1 MASPTWMA
9 AAGHMA
15 AAAED
20 KAAAAERKRRE
31 SIGQIGK
38 RPEKI
43 PRKAGELYAI
53 LAQYLDNHW
62 PGSAPPPPG
71 STRRAGGDP
80 GRSGVDA
87 ARGVSSGPVGLSR
100 ILVDPALPGPTLPT
114 GVNYGTAGLT
124 PCPGACKVQGV
135 ANLGDLGRL
144 VGRRL
149 CG

>member
-53 LAQYLDNHW
+53 LAQYLDN
-62 PGSAPPPPG
+62 PGGGRTGPRGGEGGSAG
-71 STRRAGGDP
+71 AGAGGP
-80 GRSGVDA
+80 EE
-87 ARGVSSGPVGLSR
+87 
-100 ILVDPALPGPTLPT
+100 
-114 GVNYGTAGLT
+114 
-124 PCPGACKVQGV
+124 
-135 ANLGDLGRL
+135 
-144 VGRRL
+144 
-149 CG
+149 

>member
-43 PRKAGELYAI
+43 PRKAG
-53 LAQYLDNHW
+53 DFDH
-62 PGSAPPPPG
+62 
-71 STRRAGGDP
+71 AGG
-80 GRSGVDA
+80 
-87 ARGVSSGPVGLSR
+87 
-100 ILVDPALPGPTLPT
+100 
-114 GVNYGTAGLT
+114 
-124 PCPGACKVQGV
+124 
-135 ANLGDLGRL
+135 RL
-144 VGRRL
+144 
-149 CG
+149 